1 MVLVFYPIETTS
13 NFQEKPFQCQ
23 CLDFLY
29 DTLSNAFLDGD
40 KRPVPVCQQQQT
52 RMGLFLFSYSAVPP
66 STGNAANRDS
76 INVKIFE
83 EKGVGFGEGEE
94 KLSKKVSPPPPQ
106 SLHILF
112 KTPRPGPSLRQ
123 DRRFRR
129 AFRIRGYGWPAPGG
143 GPDGCWLRAPSLPPA
158 PCGSS
163 KGSAACYKCSSKR
176 ADSS

>member
-1 MVLVFYPIETTS
+1 MQKTASSCYRCKEAGQYGCPAS
-13 NFQEKPFQCQ
+13 S
-23 CLDFLY
+23 FLKMPP
-29 DTLSNAFLDGD
+29 LFLP
-40 KRPVPVCQQQQT
+40 KRPLSD
-52 RMGLFLFSYSAVPP
+52 MYAVPNQFL
-66 STGNAANRDS
+66 GNAGTRDS
-76 INVKIFE
+76 INTKVFE
-83 EKGVGFGEGEE
+83 EEGVGFGEGEE

-112 KTPRPGPSLRQ
+112 KTPRPSPSLRQ

>member
-52 RMGLFLFSYSAVPP
+52 KMGLFLFSYSAVPP

-76 INVKIFE
+76 IQSKSLGGREEGSLPRFHIHTLLFLSPLHTLNVFNFLLL
-83 EKGVGFGEGEE
+83 GLFGELAEDE
-94 KLSKKVSPPPPQ
+94 
-106 SLHILF
+106 HIDAAAFGRLKGKF
-112 KTPRPGPSLRQ
+112 GTREGAVPARITERTKT
-123 DRRFRR
+123 
-129 AFRIRGYGWPAPGG
+129 
-143 GPDGCWLRAPSLPPA
+143 
-158 PCGSS
+158 
-163 KGSAACYKCSSKR
+163 
-176 ADSS
+176 